1 MTDQSKAK
9 AGDENVPTIN
19 IESTEQ
25 NKVKEKR
32 IKFESQR
39 LIGSI
44 NLVGAT
50 VDDLLLKDYFE
61 TINKEKNINILSPEN
76 SLSPYF
82 LRIGWASQI
91 DQLNCQIKI
100 LFGNQTKLHTKKTKV
115 LN

>member
-61 TINKEKNINILSPEN
+61 TINKEKTSIFFLQKIHYL
-76 SLSPYF
+76 LIF
-82 LRIGWASQI
+82 LRIGWASPDRSI
-91 DQLNCQIKI
+91 KLPNKI